1 MYAIGLKF
9 YDFFERAVVGDAE
22 CPGTT
27 KERKGKLSREKTR
40 ILTTY

>member
-1 MYAIGLKF
+1 MEGKQGALLPYG
-9 YDFFERAVVGDAE
+9 RRAE